1 MTRSHQA
8 SNVSWRHSHCSLLL
22 LPAVLLLRGPV
33 GAQQPAQN
41 DGDAARVLALE
52 TLWNQAEVD
61 KDAQALDHLLADN
74 FFYVDID
81 GSLQTRAQFLE
92 SVKHPPEHI
101 VTIGNDS
108 MIAKAYQSTVVV
120 SGTYLEKGTLNGKL
134 YSHRGRFTDT
144 WVKQGASWYCAAS
157 QATLIQK

>member
-1 MTRSHQA
+1 MRPRHQPNSA
-8 SNVSWRHSHCSLLL
+8 SWHHSYCSLLL
-22 LPAVLLLRGPV
+22 LPAVLLLGTLIH
-33 GAQQPAQN
+33 AQAPPQN
-41 DGDAARVLALE
+41 DGNAARVLALE

-81 GSLQTRAQFLE
+81 GSLQTRSQFLE

-108 MIAKAYQSTVVV
+108 MIAKAYQGTVVV
-120 SGTYLEKGTLNGKL
+120 SGTYLEKGTVNGKP

-144 WVKQGASWYCAAS
+144 WVKQGASWFCAAS